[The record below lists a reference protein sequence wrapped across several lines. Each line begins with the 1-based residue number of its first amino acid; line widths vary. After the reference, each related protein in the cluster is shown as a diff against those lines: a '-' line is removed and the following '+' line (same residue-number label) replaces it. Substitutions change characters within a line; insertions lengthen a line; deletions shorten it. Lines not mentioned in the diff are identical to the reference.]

1 MIERVCNAFPSIDAN
16 LTQPVTTPQNPNSG
30 QESAKNAAPQPHR
43 PLPKT
48 HKDYWKARLERRCY
62 THKGKLVEVNEWSV
76 RIQHLG
82 QRRSFALGTNN
93 AETAAVKAR
102 DIYLAVLA
110 KGWDQAQA
118 LYNPE
123 MVVSKD

>member
-62 THKGKLVEVNEWSV
+62 TRDGKLLEVNEWSV

-82 QRRSFALGTNN
+82 QRKSFALGTNN
-93 AETAAVKAR
+93 AEAAAIKAR
-102 DIYLAVLA
+102 DIYTAHGHRLSFRTTGREAVGGLP
-110 KGWDQAQA
+110 
-118 LYNPE
+118 L
-123 MVVSKD
+123 